1 MLIVE
6 KRNLSIEG
14 YQPLNTRGYQPQK
27 TTSAPVNSSGY
38 QPTTSHTQAGSIL
51 KKEPPRSR

>member
-1 MLIVE
+1 MLILE

-27 TTSAPVNSSGY
+27 TTSAPVKSSGH
-38 QPTTSHTQAGSIL
+38 QPTTSHTQTDSIS